1 MDFVFNNCGL
11 SPSIDGIS
19 QKQMS
24 KTLLYAKFCSQQF
37 HLQSGDWPE
46 KQTSS
51 KDISKRDTAFC
62 YFVSAKLTV
71 LLLA

>member
-1 MDFVFNNCGL
+1 MDFVINNCGL
-11 SPSIDGIS
+11 SPSIHGIS

-24 KTLLYAKFCSQQF
+24 KTLLYAKQF